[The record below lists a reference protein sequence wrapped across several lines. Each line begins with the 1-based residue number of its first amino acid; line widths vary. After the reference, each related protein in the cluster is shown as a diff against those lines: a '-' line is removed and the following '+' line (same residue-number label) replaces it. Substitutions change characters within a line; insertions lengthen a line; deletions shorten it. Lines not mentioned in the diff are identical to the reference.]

1 MVKQISGNSSKLHY
15 KLRQLG
21 WQGAIGLISIAVSIL
36 LLLFIAL
43 PNAKKMDGLMISL
56 AESQAKIDAGQV
68 NVKPDNEFDVIAKLN
83 VLTPKQGEANKKIA
97 QILHT
102 ATEGGLTTDKV
113 DYAAQPYSASLIKY
127 QIKLPTQG
135 SYIQIRQF
143 LNSVLNELPTVALTD
158 IKLKREDI
166 GSDLI
171 DAHIQF
177 NLYVRKNENE

>member
-1 MVKQISGNSSKLHY
+1 MVNPVFSKNSKLHY
-15 KLRQLG
+15 RLRQLG
-21 WQGAIGLISIAVSIL
+21 WQGAIGLIFIAASIL
-36 LLLFIAL
+36 LQLFITN

-56 AESQAKIDAGQV
+56 AELQAKVTAGQV
-68 NVKPDNEFDVIAKLN
+68 EAKPDSQFDVVAKLN
-83 VLTPKQGEANKKIA
+83 ALTPKQGEANKKIA

-102 ATEGGLTTDKV
+102 ATETGLSTDKV
-113 DYAAQPYSASLIKY
+113 DYAAQSYSTSLIKY

-143 LNSVLNELPTVALTD
+143 LNSVLNALPTVALTD

-177 NLYVRKNENE
+177 NLYVRKNENG

>member
-1 MVKQISGNSSKLHY
+1 MVKPIFGKDSKLHY

-21 WQGAIGLISIAVSIL
+21 WQGAIGLTFIAVSIL

-43 PNAKKMDGLMISL
+43 PNAKKMDGLIISL
-56 AESQAKIDAGQV
+56 AELRAKAAAGQLS
-68 NVKPDNEFDVIAKLN
+68 VKPENEFDVTAKLSA
-83 VLTPKQGEANKKIA
+83 LTPKQGEANKKIA

-102 ATEGGLTTDKV
+102 ATEAGLTTDKV

-177 NLYVRKNENE
+177 NLYVRKSEG